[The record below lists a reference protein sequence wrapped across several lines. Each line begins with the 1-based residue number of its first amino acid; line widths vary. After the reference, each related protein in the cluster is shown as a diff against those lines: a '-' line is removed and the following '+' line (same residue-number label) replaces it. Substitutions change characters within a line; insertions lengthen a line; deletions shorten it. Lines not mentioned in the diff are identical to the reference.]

1 MEDFNPNNSEDEE
14 DFLPEYSAEEEDD
27 DDEDE
32 EEDENED
39 GIEDFPDTEDS
50 EDDVLVRAAL
60 LEFSFKFSEYIKE
73 MDPEL
78 WKRAVDYAMTFTK
91 VEGVEFTKDDHDI
104 PPSPPTT

>member
-1 MEDFNPNNSEDEE
+1 MEDFNTDNPEDEE
-14 DFLPEYSAEEEDD
+14 NFLPEYSAEEEE
-27 DDEDE
+27 DEDE
-32 EEDENED
+32 EEDEED
-39 GIEDFPDTEDS
+39 DEDDVEDFPDAEDS
-50 EDDVLVRAAL
+50 EEDVLVRAAL

-91 VEGVEFTKDDHDI
+91 VEGVEFTKDDRDI

>member
-1 MEDFNPNNSEDEE
+1 MEDFNTDNPEDEE
-14 DFLPEYSAEEEDD
+14 DFLPEYSAEEEE
-27 DDEDE
+27 DEDE
-32 EEDENED
+32 EDDEDD
-39 GIEDFPDTEDS
+39 VEDFPDAEDS
-50 EDDVLVRAAL
+50 DEDVLVRAAL

-91 VEGVEFTKDDHDI
+91 VEGVEFTKDDRDI